1 MRASAGARCALALM
15 ALMLMSSLLGIVPAA
30 QVAQTN
36 DTGLTEAQPAG
47 GRALTVWSGT
57 VMVNGDYT
65 VASGDELRIQAGA
78 DIQMGPGVR
87 IYVEGKLTAHGT
99 SSAPVTISVQQGF
112 IWHDGFQFN
121 ATSRG
126 RGSHLQNMSISDA
139 QYGITIYD
147 SDPVIDDL
155 YLDNPDYVGIDLFN
169 SASPI
174 IRRLTVQDGGQD
186 VHGGE
191 THWRYGIG
199 LSVGAGSAP
208 FVQGANFDN
217 LITRAV
223 SFWRGSGGVL
233 RDLNISNISGATLN
247 ISAGIYVDDSLPL
260 FEDVS
265 ITRSDH
271 GVYIMHTMDNMTTRP
286 VFRHITIE
294 DSQYRGVMIDK
305 ENHFNFS
312 TYMMARFHDLEITGT
327 GGSGALTSGLATAAI
342 EFNTS
347 GGWFENV
354 NIHDNSVNGVK
365 LYMTDP
371 STTFVNTSITSSGSS
386 MGGTHKMAGFYSR
399 SSNNGGPWIQNLTV
413 SDSPG
418 SGIFVTKGSISGS
431 DWYSHNNSAEGVY
444 IREMFPNVD
453 GITVEDNGHSGIRV
467 YDSKQVWMSNVT
479 SSNNGAS
486 ATSSDQGAG
495 LVFIKSN
502 DVMSAG
508 NIVRCSDCSST
519 GDAWGGVYIEDSID
533 LSLEDLEVHYPGNSQ
548 PAIQANNDGMI
559 WDGYLEILGA
569 DIWMNSASTPA
580 IDLNVVD
587 ARIDGLTLMTSNHTG
602 LNWLGSA
609 VPSAL
614 SNSTLRGQDC
624 LTLASVPLLESWNLN
639 LHAEC
644 VGNVSIIDSEVNLTG
659 SSSASGAVSIGPN
672 THLRLISTHPLQPSS
687 IPSSSTVDHMQ
698 YVELWA
704 VNQNGHGLPYAVVN
718 LSFSQF
724 ESDLNMTLPLSGNLM
739 LGPFIGE
746 RFNST
751 GASGITDMW
760 AGCEYDNT
768 SNSTGPHALNYDL
781 LVLCTILLINQPP
794 FIVWDEPLNGTVV
807 SSGAQL
813 LFNASASWD
822 LDDDPLSYTWTSSIN
837 GDISSSCSMAGNES
851 IFYANSG
858 PSSVCSVS
866 DGVHQFTLEVCD
878 GQGNCVSEGRTI
890 ELSNMPPDIDVHVHP
905 HPQMDGVVRAN
916 FTEDVFIN
924 ASNSSDPEGDVIH
937 CWTWA
942 SYRAQPQSNWD
953 TVPCPMYWNETF
965 SDSPERTFTYHMGF
979 WDGINPEVY
988 YNFSVELV
996 NEFPHPSFG
1005 VSRSANTSDSLVWLD
1020 GTSSFDPEGDT
1031 IDVWWHSSIDGD
1043 LTYDYAELLVW
1054 TGHLSAG
1061 THTLSLRL
1069 TDDDSYHINQWSAPF
1084 QMTLVVDNSPPVAH
1098 IELPAD
1104 GLVTNSSELIDFSAF
1119 GSGDWDAL
1127 CSETFPDMSS
1137 GWLCNPLASGIP
1149 DTVTAMWSSDLLTD
1163 PFGTDWEFQTMLP
1176 AGEHVVS
1183 LTVEDGNNPPAI
1195 VQISVSVGPSAPL
1208 LVLDSPVA
1216 DVEVVS
1222 DLLILFDAQRSW
1234 DPDGDNFT
1242 LTVTSDLLEEPVLDA
1257 VSADYWYTRYM
1268 PAGMHSLTFT
1278 LTDDTNRS
1286 SVYTQFLR
1294 VLASPPVAVISSP
1307 LNGQLFG
1314 PGTSISLNGSGSHD
1328 ADDDIIL
1335 YRWYVGA
1342 GTSAEVLNETADAL
1356 QKLLPGEHLI
1366 SLQVK
1371 DSRGTSG
1378 WAFANITVES
1388 SWPVMTDLLLEP
1400 GRMHV
1405 GEMEAITARV
1415 WVDDPDG
1422 TTWECVGWA
1431 SQGSNVKEQFHF
1443 SDDGTGSDAYAGDGI
1458 WSGRVYFTPGREGWV
1473 NVEALCRDGPF
1484 EEPQL
1489 SNRLSDTIPVEGA
1502 AQQSSMLAAF
1512 MDSLG
1517 PVVLILLAVLS
1528 FIGVLM
1534 VIARRRRLSSDL
1546 AMIESWGA
1554 VSFSELE
1561 EDMDDE
1567 LGDESIDDMEDFPE
1581 GMADATTVDES
1592 VDEEPTE
1599 EETDTD

>member
-1 MRASAGARCALALM
+1 MQASASARCALALM
-15 ALMLMSSLLGIVPAA
+15 VLMLASSLLGLAPAA
-30 QVAQTN
+30 QVAQPS
-36 DTGLTEAQPAG
+36 DAVLTPEVQPAG
-47 GRALTVWSGT
+47 ARALTVWSGT

-65 VASGDELRIQAGA
+65 VASGDELRILAGA

-87 IYVEGKLTAHGT
+87 IYVDGKLTAQGT
-99 SSAPVTISVQQGF
+99 VANPVTVSVQQAF

-126 RGSHLQNMSISDA
+126 RGSHLQNMTISDA

-147 SDPVIDDL
+147 SNPVIDDL
-155 YLDNPDYVGIDLFN
+155 YLDNPDYVGIDLFD

-174 IRRLTVQDGGQD
+174 IRRLTVQGGGQD
-186 VHGGE
+186 VHGAE

-223 SFWRGSGGVL
+223 SYWRGSGGVL

-286 VFRHITIE
+286 VFRRITIE
-294 DSQYRGVMIDK
+294 DSQFRGVKIDK
-305 ENHFNFS
+305 ADHWNFT
-312 TYMMARFHDLEITGT
+312 TYMMARFHDLEVSGT
-327 GGSGALTSGLATAAI
+327 GGPGARTPGLATAAI
-342 EFNTS
+342 ELNTS

-354 NIHDNSVNGVK
+354 NIHDNPVNGVK

-371 STTFVNTSITSSGSS
+371 STTFVNTTITSSGAS
-386 MGGTHKMAGFYSR
+386 MGGTHNMAGFYSR
-399 SSNNGGPWIQNLTV
+399 SSNNGGPTLQNLSV

-418 SGIFVTKGSISGS
+418 TGIFITKGSITGS
-431 DWYSHNNSAEGVY
+431 DWYSHDNGAEGVY

-467 YDSKQVWMSNVT
+467 YDSKQVWLSNVT
-479 SSNNGAS
+479 SSNNGLS
-486 ATSSDQGAG
+486 ATSPDQGAG

-508 NIVRCSDCSST
+508 NIVRCRGCSST

-533 LSLEDLEVHYPGNSQ
+533 LRLEDLEVHDPGNGQ
-548 PAIQANNDGMI
+548 PAIQADNDGMI

-569 DIWMNSASTPA
+569 DIWMNSSSTPA

-587 ARIDGLTLMTSNHTG
+587 ARIDDLVLMTSNHTG

-624 LTLASVPLLESWNLN
+624 LTLASMPLLESWNLD
-639 LHAEC
+639 LHADC
-644 VGNVSIIDSEVNLTG
+644 VGTVSIIESEVNLTG
-659 SSSASGAVSIGPN
+659 STSASGAVSIGPN
-672 THLRLISTHPLQPSS
+672 THLRLISTHPLQPST

-698 YVELWA
+698 YVHLWA
-704 VNQNGHGLPYAVVN
+704 VNQNGHGLPNAFVN
-718 LSFSQF
+718 LSFSQY
-724 ESDLNMTLPLSGNLM
+724 ESDLNMTLPQSGAAV
-739 LGPFIGE
+739 LGPFIGQ
-746 RFNST
+746 RFEST
-751 GASGITDMW
+751 GASAITDLW

-768 SNSTGPHALNYDL
+768 SNTTGPHSLNGDL
-781 LVLCTILLINQPP
+781 LVLCSILLANQPP

-822 LDDDPLSYTWTSSIN
+822 LDDDPLSYNWTSSID
-837 GDISSSCSMAGNES
+837 GDISTGCTMSGNGS
-851 IFYANSG
+851 LFYANSG
-858 PSSVCSVS
+858 PSSVCPVS

-878 GQGNCVSEGRTI
+878 DQGHCVYETRII
-890 ELSNMPPDIDVHVHP
+890 ELANMPPDLDVHVHP

-916 FTEDVFIN
+916 FTEIVFIN

-942 SYRAQPQSNWD
+942 SYRAQPQSNWS

-965 SDSPERTFTYHMGF
+965 SDSPERSFTYHMGF
-979 WDGINPEVY
+979 WDGVNPEVY

-996 NEFPHPSFG
+996 NEFPHPSFS
-1005 VSRSANTSDSLVWLD
+1005 VSRSANNSDSLVWLD

-1031 IDVWWHSSIDGD
+1031 IGAWWHSSIDGD
-1043 LTYDYAELLVW
+1043 LTDDDGDLLVW

-1104 GLVTNSSELIDFSAF
+1104 GLVTNSSELIVFSAY

-1127 CSETFPDMSS
+1127 CSESFPGMSS
-1137 GWLCNPLASGIP
+1137 GWLCNPDASGIP
-1149 DTVTAMWSSDLLTD
+1149 DTVTALWTSNQLTA
-1163 PFGTDWEFQTMLP
+1163 PIGTDWEIQAWLP
-1176 AGEHVVS
+1176 AGEHVIT
-1183 LTVEDGNNPPAI
+1183 LTVEDGNNPPVTAL
-1195 VQISVSVGPSAPL
+1195 ISVSVGPSAPV
-1208 LVLDSPVA
+1208 LVLDSPIP
-1216 DVEVVS
+1216 DIEVVS
-1222 DLLILFDAQRSW
+1222 DELILFDAQRSW
-1234 DPDGDNFT
+1234 DPDDDNFV
-1242 LTVTSDLLEEPVLDA
+1242 LTIESDLLEEPILDE
-1257 VSADYWYTRYM
+1257 VSPHFWYTRYV
-1268 PAGMHSLTFT
+1268 PAGLHSLTIT
-1278 LTDDTNRS
+1278 LTDSTGRS
-1286 SVYTQFLR
+1286 SVHTQFMR
-1294 VLASPPVAVISSP
+1294 VLASPPVAVIASP
-1307 LNGQLFG
+1307 LDGQLFG
-1314 PGTSISLNGSGSHD
+1314 PGASISLNGSDSYD

-1335 YRWYVGA
+1335 YRWYVGS
-1342 GTSAEVLNETADAL
+1342 GSTAEVLNETPDAL
-1356 QKLLPGEHLI
+1356 QFLRPGEYLI

-1400 GRMHV
+1400 GRMHA
-1405 GEMEAITARV
+1405 GLKETITARA

-1431 SQGSNVKEQFHF
+1431 SQGSDVKEQFYLV
-1443 SDDGTGSDAYAGDGI
+1443 DDGTGADAYAGDGI
-1458 WSGRVYFTPGREGWV
+1458 WSGRVVFTPGREGWV
-1473 NVEALCRDGPF
+1473 NIEALCRDGPL
-1484 EEPQL
+1484 EEPRL
-1489 SNRLSDTIPVEGA
+1489 SNRLSNTIQVEGA
-1502 AQQSSMLAAF
+1502 AQQSSMLDAF
-1512 MDSLG
+1512 MESLA
-1517 PVVLILLAVLS
+1517 PAMLTLLVVFS
-1528 FIGVLM
+1528 FIGVLL
-1534 VIARRRRLSSDL
+1534 VIARRRRLSADL

-1554 VSFSELE
+1554 TSFSEL
-1561 EDMDDE
+1561 DDE
-1567 LGDESIDDMEDFPE
+1567 LLEDDEDDEQMVDPD
-1581 GMADATTVDES
+1581 ADLAEIKES
-1592 VDEEPTE
+1592 DEEESSDAPE
-1599 EETDTD
+1599 LD